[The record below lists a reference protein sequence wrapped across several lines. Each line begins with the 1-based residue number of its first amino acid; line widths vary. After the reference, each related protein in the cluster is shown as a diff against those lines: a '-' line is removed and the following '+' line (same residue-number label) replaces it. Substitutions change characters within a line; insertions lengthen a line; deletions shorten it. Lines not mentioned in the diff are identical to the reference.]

1 MVLMG
6 LVMVMINQVMVM
18 INQVM
23 VMINQVMV
31 MVMINQDHQLHHIF
45 SPPELPMVGQQ
56 QSQGQLVSRG
66 MGEGPG
72 NDFISHLPLSL
83 SLSIHSFQVF
93 LMSP

>member
-6 LVMVMINQVMVM
+6 L
-18 INQVM
+18 VM

-66 MGEGPG
+66 MEGGPG
-72 NDFISHLPLSL
+72 NAFISHLSLSL
-83 SLSIHSFQVF
+83 SLSIHTFQVF

>member
-6 LVMVMINQVMVM
+6 L
-18 INQVM
+18 
-23 VMINQVMV
+23 V

-66 MGEGPG
+66 MEGGPG
-72 NDFISHLPLSL
+72 NAFLSHLSL
-83 SLSIHSFQVF
+83 SLSIHTFQVF